1 MQTGFQL
8 GAIRPRGGF
17 TLLHLVGIAIA
28 ALVLLPIIYL
38 AIRTFSADASAADL
52 IFRQR
57 TAEILFRSILLVGL
71 VTAGSI
77 SIAVPMA
84 WLTLRTNLPLR
95 NLWTVGAVLPLVIP
109 SFIGAFVAVIA
120 LSPRGML
127 QDLLDV
133 LFSVE
138 RIPDI
143 FGLPGA
149 TLVLVLLTFPYV
161 FILVRASLRR
171 MDPALEEMS
180 RNLGHGGFATFRYV
194 TFPLL
199 KPAIS
204 AGAVLTA
211 LYTLSDFGAV
221 SLLRYETFTWAIFVQ
236 YDTAFDRSIAAA
248 LSLVLVAV
256 ALGILAIDIASRGQG
271 RYHRSTVGSVRPT
284 RPIEL
289 GRWRWPALAFVS
301 VVVALSLI
309 APLGVVT
316 YWVIRG
322 VARGEEV
329 GLDWT
334 AFANSLQAGGLAALF
349 TTLAAIPV
357 AILAVRH
364 RDLLSLSIE
373 RASYLG
379 FGLPGIVVA
388 LALVFFGINVFTP
401 IYQTRSLLV
410 VAYVILFLPAAISA
424 IRASLMQVNPRIEE
438 AARGLGKNSWHV
450 GFRITLPLVM
460 PGVLAG
466 AATVFLLTM
475 KELPATLI
483 LGPIGFQTLA
493 TDIWGFTEEAF
504 FAKAA
509 VPALVLILSSGIPT
523 AFLLFRD
530 AQLSS
535 SNSPED
541 PTDTTS

>member
-1 MQTGFQL
+1 
-8 GAIRPRGGF
+8 
-17 TLLHLVGIAIA
+17 
-28 ALVLLPIIYL
+28 
-38 AIRTFSADASAADL
+38 
-52 IFRQR
+52 
-57 TAEILFRSILLVGL
+57 
-71 VTAGSI
+71 
-77 SIAVPMA
+77 
-84 WLTLRTNLPLR
+84 
-95 NLWTVGAVLPLVIP
+95 VIP

-133 LFSVE
+133 LFGVD

-161 FILVRASLRR
+161 FIPVRASLRR

-180 RNLGHGGFATFRYV
+180 RNLGHGSCATFRYV

-248 LSLVLVAV
+248 LSLVLVVV
-256 ALGILAIDIASRGQG
+256 ALGILAVDIASRGQG

-284 RPIEL
+284 RPIDL
-289 GRWRWPALAFVS
+289 GAWRWPALAFVS
-301 VVVALSLI
+301 VVTALSLI
-309 APLGVVT
+309 APLGIVT

-322 VARGEEV
+322 VAQGEDV
-329 GLDWT
+329 GLNWS
-334 AFANSLQAGGLAALF
+334 AFGNSLQAGGLAALF

-364 RDLLSLSIE
+364 RGLISMGIE
-373 RASYLG
+373 RATYLG
-379 FGLPGIVVA
+379 FGLPGIAVA

-401 IYQTRSLLV
+401 IYQTRSLLIL
-410 VAYVILFLPAAISA
+410 AYIILFVPAAIGA
-424 IRASLMQVNPRIEE
+424 IRASLLQVNPRIEE
-438 AARGLGKNSWHV
+438 AARGLGKNPLQVAWGV
-450 GFRITLPLVM
+450 TLPLVM

-535 SNSPED
+535 SRSSESAAN
-541 PTDTTS
+541 

>member
-1 MQTGFQL
+1 METVFRL
-8 GAIRPRGGF
+8 GALRSGGGF
-17 TLLHLVGIAIA
+17 TLLHLVGIGVA
-28 ALVLLPIIYL
+28 ALVLLPIVYL
-38 AIRTFSADASAADL
+38 GIRTFTADSSAAEL
-52 IFRQR
+52 ILRRR
-57 TAEILFRSILLVGL
+57 TAEILLRSILLVGL

-77 SIAVPMA
+77 LIAEPMA

-138 RIPDI
+138 RIPNM

-149 TLVLVLLTFPYV
+149 TLVLTLLTFPYV
-161 FILVRASLRR
+161 FIPVRASLRR

-180 RNLGHGGFATFRYV
+180 RNLGHGSFATFRYV

-199 KPAIS
+199 RPAIS

-256 ALGILAIDIASRGQG
+256 ALGILAVDIASRGQG
-271 RYHRSTVGSVRPT
+271 QYYRSTVGSVRPP
-284 RPIEL
+284 RPISL
-289 GRWRWPALAFVS
+289 GGWRWPALAFVS
-301 VVVALSLI
+301 VVTALSLI
-309 APLGVVT
+309 APLGIVT
-316 YWVIRG
+316 YWAVRG
-322 VARGEEV
+322 IARGEDV

-334 AFANSLQAGGLAALF
+334 AFFNSLQAGGLASLF
-349 TTLAAIPV
+349 NTLAAIPV

-364 RDLLSLSIE
+364 RGLISISIE
-373 RASYLG
+373 RIAYLG
-379 FGLPGIVVA
+379 FGLPGIAVA

-401 IYQTRSLLV
+401 IYQTRTLLIL
-410 VAYVILFLPAAISA
+410 AYVILFLPAAIGA

-438 AARGLGKNSWHV
+438 AARGLGKSPLKVAWGV
-450 GFRITLPLVM
+450 TLPLVL

-509 VPALVLILSSGIPT
+509 VPALALILSAGIPT

-535 SNSPED
+535 S
-541 PTDTTS
+541 TSSESTSN

>member
-1 MQTGFQL
+1 MQTASRF
-8 GAIRPRGGF
+8 GALRSRSGF
-17 TLLHLVGIAIA
+17 TPLHLIGIGVA
-28 ALVLLPIIYL
+28 ALVLLPIVYL
-38 AIRTFSADASAADL
+38 VIRTFTADSSAADL
-52 IFRQR
+52 ILRQR
-57 TAEILFRSILLVGL
+57 TAEILLRSILLVGL
-71 VTAGSI
+71 VTTGSI
-77 SIAVPMA
+77 LIAVPMA
-84 WLTLRTNLPLR
+84 WLTLRTNLPGR

-127 QDLLDV
+127 QDLLDL
-133 LFSVE
+133 LFGIE
-138 RIPDI
+138 RIPNI

-149 TLVLVLLTFPYV
+149 TLVLTLLTFPYV
-161 FILVRASLRR
+161 FIPVRASLRR
-171 MDPALEEMS
+171 MDPALEEMA
-180 RNLGHGGFATFRYV
+180 RNLGHGSFATFRYV

-199 KPAIS
+199 RPAIS

-221 SLLRYETFTWAIFVQ
+221 SLLRYETFTWAIFIQ
-236 YDTAFDRSIAAA
+236 YDSAFDRSIAAA

-256 ALGILAIDIASRGQG
+256 ALGILAMDIASRGQG
-271 RYHRSTVGSVRPT
+271 RYHRSTVGSVRPP
-284 RPIEL
+284 RPVEL
-289 GRWRWPALAFVS
+289 GAWRWPALAFVS
-301 VVVALSLI
+301 IVTALSLI
-309 APLGVVT
+309 APLGIVS
-316 YWVIRG
+316 YWAIRG
-322 VARGEEV
+322 VTRGEDV

-334 AFANSLQAGGLAALF
+334 AFSNSLQAGGLAALF
-349 TTLAAIPV
+349 TTLAAVPV

-364 RDLLSLSIE
+364 RGLISLSIE
-373 RASYLG
+373 RAAYLG
-379 FGLPGIVVA
+379 FGLPGIAVA

-401 IYQTRSLLV
+401 IYQTRGLLII
-410 VAYVILFLPAAISA
+410 AYVILFLPASIGA
-424 IRASLMQVNPRIEE
+424 IRASLLQVNPRIEE
-438 AARGLGKNSWHV
+438 AARGLGRNSLQVAWSV
-450 GFRITLPLVM
+450 TLPLVM

-509 VPALVLILSSGIPT
+509 IPALVLILSAGIPT

-535 SNSPED
+535 S
-541 PTDTTS
+541 TSSESRAI

>member
-1 MQTGFQL
+1 MQSAIPL
-8 GAIRPRGGF
+8 GANRLRGGF
-17 TLLHLVGIAIA
+17 TLLHLVGIAVA

-38 AIRTFSADASAADL
+38 GIRTFTADTSAVDL

-57 TAEILFRSILLVGL
+57 TAEILLRSILLVGL
-71 VTAGSI
+71 VTTGSVL
-77 SIAVPMA
+77 IAVPMA
-84 WLTLRTNLPLR
+84 WLTLRTNLPFR
-95 NLWTVGAVLPLVIP
+95 NLWTIAAVLPLVIP

-127 QDLLDV
+127 RDLLDT
-133 LFSVE
+133 LFGVE
-138 RIPDI
+138 RLPDI

-149 TLVLVLLTFPYV
+149 TLVLTLLTFPYV
-161 FILVRASLRR
+161 FIPVRASLRR

-180 RNLGHGGFATFRYV
+180 RNLGHGSLATFRYV
-194 TFPLL
+194 TLPLL

-256 ALGILAIDIASRGQG
+256 ALGILAVDIASRGQG
-271 RYHRSTVGSVRPT
+271 RYHRSTVGAVRPV
-284 RPIEL
+284 RQIEL
-289 GRWRWPALAFVS
+289 GGWRWPALAFVS
-301 VVVALSLI
+301 VVTALSLM
-309 APLGVVT
+309 APLGIVT
-316 YWVIRG
+316 FWVIRG
-322 VARGEEV
+322 VVRGEEV

-334 AFANSLQAGGLAALF
+334 AFSNSLQAGGLAALF
-349 TTLAAIPV
+349 TTLAAVPV

-364 RDLLSLSIE
+364 RGLLSLAIE
-373 RASYLG
+373 RATYLG
-379 FGLPGIVVA
+379 FGLPGIAVA
-388 LALVFFGINVFTP
+388 LALVFFGINVITP
-401 IYQTRSLLV
+401 IYQTRALLIL
-410 VAYVILFLPAAISA
+410 AYIILFLPAAIGA

-438 AARGLGKNSWHV
+438 AARGLGKNPWQV
-450 GFRITLPLVM
+450 AWRVTLPLVM

-509 VPALVLILSSGIPT
+509 VPALVLIISAGVPT

-535 SNSPED
+535 
-541 PTDTTS
+541 TDTSDSTTE